1 MLKFLRQIN
10 GKGIIMQQLII
21 DDISKCVGCNRC
33 IRVCPIEGANQVYIE
48 DGQIKVTI
56 NSNRCIACGFCIDTC
71 RHEVRSYVDDTERFI
86 QDLRNGVAISM
97 FAAPAIQVNEQGGRL
112 MTWLKQLGVKK
123 VIDVSLGAD
132 ICSWAHIRLI
142 EKGIPNP
149 VITQPCPAIVN
160 YVLNHQPSLIKNLSP
175 VHSPMLCTAVYM
187 KKYDNIS
194 DKIAALSPCIAKTH
208 EFEATGYVEYNVTL
222 KKLFEYI
229 REHQIELPQSNF
241 KFDNPVSAYGALY
254 SMPGGLKEN
263 LEFYFGKNVRIDQAE
278 GHGVVYESI
287 DEYAHTND
295 RYLPAVFDVLNCAEG
310 CNIGTA
316 VEHNIDRF
324 EAHYH
329 MNQSRHDISAKFTH
343 AHYDRFLKDFDQRF
357 NVNDFIRKYVPGT
370 AKKYIVTEDAVE
382 EAFKALHKTTE
393 EQKKFD
399 CGACG
404 CDSCLEMAKRIAHG
418 DNIVENCIQKL
429 NDEVMGV
436 LDIAMSNIGSA
447 SLLEGDITEIKD
459 KSGQIQELME
469 TLHGALI
476 KYQEISSEIFKISQH
491 TNLVAL
497 NASIEAARAGVH
509 GKSFSV
515 VAEEVRTLANKSQ
528 TIVSSSEDISV
539 QALSSIDSVRE
550 MIDSITEGYDKAQ
563 ISISII
569 NQSLNN
575 ILNSISRSDTPGDH
589 KTGSATSSPVD
600 SIPDTIP
607 DINTDIITDSTLDST
622 LDETSNTI
630 IQ

>member
-1 MLKFLRQIN
+1 
-10 GKGIIMQQLII
+10 
-21 DDISKCVGCNRC
+21 
-33 IRVCPIEGANQVYIE
+33 
-48 DGQIKVTI
+48 
-56 NSNRCIACGFCIDTC
+56 
-71 RHEVRSYVDDTERFI
+71 
-86 QDLRNGVAISM
+86 M

-112 MTWLKQLGVKK
+112 MTWLRQLGLRK

-142 EKGIPNP
+142 EKGLPNP
-149 VITQPCPAIVN
+149 IITQPCPAIVN
-160 YVLNHQPSLIKNLSP
+160 YVLNHRPALIKYLSP

-187 KKYDNIS
+187 KRYENINE
-194 DKIAALSPCIAKTH
+194 KIAALSPCIAKTH
-208 EFEATGYVEYNVTL
+208 EFEATGYVEYNVTI
-222 KKLFEYI
+222 KRLFEYV
-229 REHQIELPQSNF
+229 REHEIELPQNSF

-278 GHGVVYESI
+278 GQGVVYESI
-287 DEYAHTND
+287 DEFAHTSE
-295 RYLPAVFDVLNCAEG
+295 RFLPAVFDVLNCAEG

-329 MNQSRHDISAKFTH
+329 MNESRKGISSKFTH
-343 AHYDRFLKDFDQRF
+343 SHYDRFLRDFDQRF
-357 NVNDFIRKYVPGT
+357 KINDFIRKYVPG
-370 AKKYIVTEDAVE
+370 AVKQYAISEDSIE
-382 EAFKALHKTTE
+382 EAFKSLNKTTD
-393 EQKKFD
+393 EQKTFD

-404 CDSCLEMAKRIAHG
+404 CDSCLEMAKRIAMG

-447 SLLEGDITEIKD
+447 SMLEGDITEIRN
-459 KSGQIQELME
+459 KSDQIQELME
-469 TLHGALI
+469 TLNEALL

-528 TIVSSSEDISV
+528 TIVSSSEDISA
-539 QALSSIDSVRE
+539 QALTSIDSVKE
-550 MIDSITEGYDKAQ
+550 MIGSIAEGYDKAQ

-575 ILNSISRSDTPGDH
+575 ILKSISRSDTKSH
-589 KTGSATSSPVD
+589 VEQLT
-600 SIPDTIP
+600 
-607 DINTDIITDSTLDST
+607 
-622 LDETSNTI
+622 E
-630 IQ
+630 